1 MTLLCSF
8 AQERRGVMPRQLA
21 QSTLDKFRA
30 VLEEE
35 QARLAALLEE
45 HEQERE
51 MARLAETAAERSPDP
66 TSAEG
71 GSMVF
76 EYEKDLSVDANTE
89 DLLRK
94 AENALARLDNG
105 EYGICESC
113 GIAIPIARL
122 EVLPYTTLCVE
133 CAQRH

>member
-1 MTLLCSF
+1 M
-8 AQERRGVMPRQLA
+8 AK
-21 QSTLDKFRA
+21 STLDKFRL

-35 QARLAALLEE
+35 RTRLRSLLEE

-51 MARLAETAAERSPDP
+51 NARLAETAAERSPDP
-66 TSAEG
+66 ASAEG
-71 GSMVF
+71 GSMAF

-94 AENALARLDNG
+94 AENALERLNSG

-113 GIAIPIARL
+113 GAAIPVARL
-122 EVLPYTTLCVE
+122 EVLPYTTVCVE

>member
-1 MTLLCSF
+1 
-8 AQERRGVMPRQLA
+8 MPRQLA

-35 QARLAALLEE
+35 QARLSALLDE
-45 HEQERE
+45 HELERE
-51 MARLAETAAERSPDP
+51 NARLAETAAERSPDP

-94 AENALARLDNG
+94 AENALERLERG

-113 GIAIPIARL
+113 GTAIPLARL
-122 EVLPYTTLCVE
+122 EVLPYTTMCVE

>member
-1 MTLLCSF
+1 
-8 AQERRGVMPRQLA
+8 MPRQLA

-35 QARLAALLEE
+35 QARLRALLEE
-45 HEQERE
+45 HELERE
-51 MARLAETAAERSPDP
+51 QARLAETAAERSPDP

-76 EYEKDLSVDANTE
+76 EYEKELSVDANTE

-94 AENALARLDNG
+94 AGYALERLDKG

-113 GIAIPIARL
+113 GVAIPIARL

-133 CAQRH
+133 SAQRH

>member
-1 MTLLCSF
+1 
-8 AQERRGVMPRQLA
+8 MPRQLA
-21 QSTLDKFRA
+21 QSTLDKFRS
-30 VLEEE
+30 VLQEERT
-35 QARLAALLEE
+35 RLRALLEE
-45 HEQERE
+45 HELERE
-51 MARLAETAAERSPDP
+51 NARLAETAAERSPDP

-94 AENALARLDNG
+94 AENALERLDAG

-113 GIAIPIARL
+113 GVAIPVARL
-122 EVLPYTTLCVE
+122 EVLPYATLCVE

>member
-1 MTLLCSF
+1 MS
-8 AQERRGVMPRQLA
+8 RQLA
-21 QSTLDKFRA
+21 KSTLDKFRA

-35 QARLAALLEE
+35 QARLRSLLEE
-45 HEQERE
+45 HEEERE
-51 MARLAETAAERSPDP
+51 KARLAETAAERSPDP

-76 EYEKDLSVDANTE
+76 EYEKELSVDANTE

-94 AENALARLDNG
+94 AGIALERLDKG

-113 GIAIPIARL
+113 GTDIPIARL
-122 EVLPYTTLCVE
+122 GVLPYTTLCVE
-133 CAQRH
+133 CAQRR

>member
-1 MTLLCSF
+1 
-8 AQERRGVMPRQLA
+8 MPRQLA

-35 QARLAALLEE
+35 QARLKALLEE
-45 HEQERE
+45 HELERE
-51 MARLAETAAERSPDP
+51 QARLAETAAERSPDP

-71 GSMVF
+71 GSMAF
-76 EYEKDLSVDANTE
+76 EYEKELSVDANTE

-94 AENALARLDNG
+94 AGNALQRLDQG

-113 GIAIPIARL
+113 GVAIPIARL

>member
-1 MTLLCSF
+1 MMS
-8 AQERRGVMPRQLA
+8 RQLA

-35 QARLAALLEE
+35 RTRLRGLLEE
-45 HEQERE
+45 HELERE
-51 MARLAETAAERSPDP
+51 NARLAETAAERSPDP

-94 AENALARLDNG
+94 AEYALERLDQG
-105 EYGICESC
+105 EYGVCESC
-113 GIAIPIARL
+113 GTAIPLARL

>member
-1 MTLLCSF
+1 MS
-8 AQERRGVMPRQLA
+8 RQLA

-35 QARLAALLEE
+35 QARLRSLLEE

-51 MARLAETAAERSPDP
+51 KARLAETAAERSPDP

-94 AENALARLDNG
+94 AENALTRLDKG

-113 GIAIPIARL
+113 GIAIPVARL

-133 CAQRH
+133 CAQRR

>member
-1 MTLLCSF
+1 MS
-8 AQERRGVMPRQLA
+8 RQLA
-21 QSTLDKFRA
+21 QSTLERFRA
-30 VLEEE
+30 RLEEE
-35 QARLAALLEE
+35 RVRLSALLAE

-51 MARLAETAAERSPDP
+51 EARLAETAAERSPDP

-94 AENALARLDNG
+94 VEVALARLDQG
-105 EYGICESC
+105 SYGICEVC
-113 GIAIPIARL
+113 GKAIPVARL
-122 EVLPYTTLCVE
+122 EVLPYTTVCVE
-133 CAQRH
+133 CAQRR

>member
-1 MTLLCSF
+1 MS
-8 AQERRGVMPRQLA
+8 RQLA

-35 QARLAALLEE
+35 RVRLRALLEE
-45 HEQERE
+45 HEIERE
-51 MARLAETAAERSPDP
+51 NARLAETAAERSPDP
-66 TSAEG
+66 SSAEG
-71 GSMVF
+71 GSMAF

-94 AENALARLDNG
+94 AENALERLDAG
-105 EYGICESC
+105 DYGTCESC
-113 GIAIPIARL
+113 GTAIPVARL
-122 EVLPYTTLCVE
+122 EVLPYTTVCVE

>member
-1 MTLLCSF
+1 M
-8 AQERRGVMPRQLA
+8 ARRLA

-35 QARLAALLEE
+35 RTRLRSLLEE

-51 MARLAETAAERSPDP
+51 NARLAETAAERSPDP

-71 GSMVF
+71 GSMAF
-76 EYEKDLSVDANTE
+76 EYEKELSVDANTE

-94 AENALARLDNG
+94 AENALERLDRG
-105 EYGICESC
+105 EYGSCESC
-113 GIAIPIARL
+113 GAPIPIARL
-122 EVLPYTTLCVE
+122 SVLPYTTLCVT
-133 CAQRH
+133 CAQRR

>member
-1 MTLLCSF
+1 MS
-8 AQERRGVMPRQLA
+8 RQLA

-35 QARLAALLEE
+35 RTRLRGLLEE
-45 HEQERE
+45 HELERE
-51 MARLAETAAERSPDP
+51 NARLAETAAERSPDP

-94 AENALARLDNG
+94 AEYALERLDQG
-105 EYGICESC
+105 EYGVCESC
-113 GIAIPIARL
+113 GTAIPLARL

>member
-1 MTLLCSF
+1 
-8 AQERRGVMPRQLA
+8 MPRQLA

-35 QARLAALLEE
+35 QARLSALLVE
-45 HEQERE
+45 HELERE
-51 MARLAETAAERSPDP
+51 QARLAETAAERSPDP

-94 AENALARLDNG
+94 ATNALQRLDQG
-105 EYGICESC
+105 DYGICESC
-113 GIAIPIARL
+113 GVAIPIARL

>member
-1 MTLLCSF
+1 
-8 AQERRGVMPRQLA
+8 VMSRQLA

-35 QARLAALLEE
+35 QTRLRDLLEE

-51 MARLAETAAERSPDP
+51 KARLAETAAERSPDP

-94 AENALARLDNG
+94 ATNALERLKRG

-113 GIAIPIARL
+113 GIAIPVARL
-122 EVLPYTTLCVE
+122 EVLPYTTLCVD
-133 CAQRH
+133 CAQRR

>member
-1 MTLLCSF
+1 MS
-8 AQERRGVMPRQLA
+8 RQLA
-21 QSTLDKFRA
+21 QSTLDKFRT

-35 QARLAALLEE
+35 QTRLRALLEE

-51 MARLAETAAERSPDP
+51 KARLAETAAERSPDP

-94 AENALARLDNG
+94 ATNALERLEMG

-113 GIAIPIARL
+113 GVSIPVARL

-133 CAQRH
+133 CAQRR

>member
-1 MTLLCSF
+1 MS
-8 AQERRGVMPRQLA
+8 RQLA
-21 QSTLDKFRA
+21 QSTLDKFREI
-30 VLEEE
+30 LEEE
-35 QARLAALLEE
+35 RARLRSLLDE

-51 MARLAETAAERSPDP
+51 QARLAETAAERSPDP

-94 AENALARLDNG
+94 AEYALGRLDKG

-113 GIAIPIARL
+113 GTAIPVARL

>member
-1 MTLLCSF
+1 MS
-8 AQERRGVMPRQLA
+8 RQLA

-35 QARLAALLEE
+35 QARLRGLLEE
-45 HEQERE
+45 HELERE
-51 MARLAETAAERSPDP
+51 SARLAETAAERSPDP

-94 AENALARLDNG
+94 AENALLRLEQG
-105 EYGICESC
+105 EYGVCESC
-113 GIAIPIARL
+113 GTAIPLARL

>member
-1 MTLLCSF
+1 MS
-8 AQERRGVMPRQLA
+8 RQLA

-35 QARLAALLEE
+35 QARLRALLEE
-45 HEQERE
+45 HELERE
-51 MARLAETAAERSPDP
+51 NARLAETAAERSPDP

-76 EYEKDLSVDANTE
+76 EYEKELSVDANTE

-94 AENALARLDNG
+94 AGNALERLDRG

-113 GIAIPIARL
+113 GVAIPIARL

>member
-1 MTLLCSF
+1 MMS
-8 AQERRGVMPRQLA
+8 RQLA

-35 QARLAALLEE
+35 QTRLRDLLEE

-51 MARLAETAAERSPDP
+51 KARLAETAAERSPDP

-94 AENALARLDNG
+94 ATNALERLKRG

-113 GIAIPIARL
+113 GIAIPVARL
-122 EVLPYTTLCVE
+122 EVLPYTTLCVD
-133 CAQRH
+133 CAQRR

>member
-1 MTLLCSF
+1 MS
-8 AQERRGVMPRQLA
+8 RQLA

-35 QARLAALLEE
+35 RARLRGLLEE
-45 HEQERE
+45 HELERE
-51 MARLAETAAERSPDP
+51 NARLAETAAERSPDP

-94 AENALARLDNG
+94 AEYALGRLEQG

-113 GIAIPIARL
+113 GTAIPLARL